1 MPYEYNALLK
11 LNLQKKADLEPVQ
24 ADINDLKQKK
34 VTKFFADTDTLEA
47 GEIAQ
52 YQGPDDAVNGLQ
64 NGFFYNTSG
73 QITIQ
78 TGTPFIE
85 IQADIV
91 GEFST
96 IKAGKYYNTG
106 HQSVTMLGYRTCTD
120 TNNNTYRFF
129 HFGAQADMPRV
140 GDSFIIPAFT
150 YSETTTYY
158 SITSVSWVT
167 GNTYDI
173 TLNNGDALTVTV
185 KTAGG
190 SYAILQEF
198 ENNDGKIYLYNYDPY
213 TSFNP
218 VLFADVDN
226 NNAVI
231 YAPFITDGT
240 TDTEVIISGGFAQ
253 VDTQPRVQGVENAQD
268 GSLIITRDVKFSGD
282 ITVQGTQTIVD
293 TQQIDSENDFINLR
307 YNNPTALADGDTS
320 GMSVKN
326 YDGNDNNLQLVVDNQ
341 GWARVGDEG
350 GTLQKLATIE
360 DTPTDGAFVAYNT
373 TSEQLESKA
382 VPETSKTAAGLCP
395 ALPNESATTKYL
407 RQDGTWQVPPYPS
420 LATTSAAGLMSASD
434 KTKLNDIN
442 LTVTTQTF
450 STGSNQA
457 ICYKFGRIVF
467 VKFSLISSSNVQIG
481 ADYQPIENIYGIAH
495 SNNGVSTKVQIVN
508 GVMNLPNNTS
518 SAQGFVC
525 YVSKT

>member
-1 MPYEYNALLK
+1 MPYEYNQLLK
-11 LNLQKKADLEPVQ
+11 LNLQKKADLDPVE
-24 ADINDLKQKK
+24 ADIDDLKQKK
-34 VTKFFADTDTLEA
+34 VTKFFAATDTLEG

-52 YQGPDDAVNGLQ
+52 YQGPDDAVNGLK
-64 NGFFYNTSG
+64 NGYFYNTSG

-85 IQADIV
+85 IPADIV

-120 TNNNTYRFF
+120 TNNNYYRYF

-140 GDSFIIPAFT
+140 GDSFIIPALT

-158 SITSVSWVT
+158 TITSVSWVT

-185 KTAGG
+185 YTAGG

-198 ENNDGKIYLYNYDPY
+198 ENNDGKIYLYNYNPY

-218 VLFADVDN
+218 VLFADIDN

-253 VDTQPRVQGVENAQD
+253 VDTQPRVEGVENAQD
-268 GSLIITRDVKFSGD
+268 GSLIITRDVQFSGD

-326 YDGNDNNLQLVVDNQ
+326 YDGNDHNLQLVVDNK
-341 GWARVGDEG
+341 GWARVGDED

-360 DTPTDGAFVAYNT
+360 ETPTDGQFVKYNT
-373 TSEQLESKA
+373 TTKQLESGTIPTP
-382 VPETSKTAAGLCP
+382 PE
-395 ALPNESATTKYL
+395 ATT
-407 RQDGTWQVPPYPS
+407 
-420 LATTSAAGLMSASD
+420 TSAGLMSAAD
-434 KTKLNDIN
+434 KVKLDNLSVSAVTSYTKSNSTFKFYKYGRLVNVFCILN
-442 LTVTTQTF
+442 V
-450 STGSNQA
+450 TGSAPISLTIDAAFAPLEDVYGYGVPFMSSGNCSLEIAGTSISFVGKGA
-457 ICYKFGRIVF
+457 ICLSYLAA
-467 VKFSLISSSNVQIG
+467 S
-481 ADYQPIENIYGIAH
+481 
-495 SNNGVSTKVQIVN
+495 
-508 GVMNLPNNTS
+508 
-518 SAQGFVC
+518 
-525 YVSKT
+525 